1 MKASIPDPSGTDV
14 EYPLVGVSSS
24 SAHTSRDET
33 ENKRSGRKRKRKKK
47 DRIEKERTSQIT
59 EKVVN

>member
-14 EYPLVGVSSS
+14 EYPVVGVSSS

-33 ENKRSGRKRKRKKK
+33 EKEEVRGRKRERKRM
-47 DRIEKERTSQIT
+47 IE
-59 EKVVN
+59 